1 LKALAAGRV
10 AQSPTSLPSPPVPY
24 APMLD
29 AQKYGFSSKNLC
41 HRPRDGPCTRT
52 GTPLSGVRNGVTN
65 SVADDIVEAEIAA
78 AEERKAVD
86 RLEQQLR
93 DALFARTTAHM
104 AEHRVLTSAFQKFD
118 TDMSG
123 SVDMREFSL
132 ALEHLGLHQA
142 DAGLPGQ
149 GGLAPGVVGALFR
162 RYDVD
167 GSGHLEYAEFRDA
180 MLAPDKLTKML

>member
-1 LKALAAGRV
+1 
-10 AQSPTSLPSPPVPY
+10 
-24 APMLD
+24 MLD

-41 HRPRDGPCTRT
+41 QRPRDGPCTRT
-52 GTPLSGVRNGVTN
+52 GAPLSGVRNGATN
-65 SVADDIVEAEIAA
+65 APADEVVEAELAA
-78 AEERKAVD
+78 AEERTAVD

-104 AEHRVLTSAFQKFD
+104 AEHRILSTAFQKFD
-118 TDMSG
+118 KDLSG
-123 SVDMREFSL
+123 SVDLREFSL

-149 GGLAPGVVGALFR
+149 GGLPPGTVSALFR

-167 GSGHLEYAEFRDA
+167 NSGMLEYGEFRDA
-180 MLAPDKLTKML
+180 MLAPDKLSKML